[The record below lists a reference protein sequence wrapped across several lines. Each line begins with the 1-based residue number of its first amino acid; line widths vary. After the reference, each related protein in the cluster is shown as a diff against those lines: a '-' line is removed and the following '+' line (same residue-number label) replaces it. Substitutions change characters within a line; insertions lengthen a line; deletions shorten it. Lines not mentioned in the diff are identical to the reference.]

1 MLCVMCLH
9 IIRKLYI
16 TRIVDRT
23 KQQYIDRHMPRMIDS
38 IDRLNNYYSCL
49 FFCSQWLITCK
60 ENKWMLSLIG
70 TMHFAGI
77 VVGSALAGALADW

>member
-60 ENKWMLSLIG
+60 ENQWMLSLIG